1 MSEIDEL
8 LTKPCWIIDILPEQV
23 PGNGPGQFFAIEKAF
38 LHDPD
43 LRRKQADLLLK
54 LNCYYDLMLVRDEE
68 EIRNP
73 APEKLAE
80 LIGREYLIILI
91 GDALISADNTNTYM
105 ALFGPDEKLLELIR
119 KLAAAEGLFV
129 WKGYDT

>member
-8 LTKPCWIIDILPEQV
+8 LMRPCWIIDILPEQV
-23 PGNGPGQFFAIEKAF
+23 PENSPGQYFAIEKVF

-43 LRRKQADLLLK
+43 LRRKQTNLLLK
-54 LNCYYDLMLVRDEE
+54 LNCYYDLTLVRDEE

-73 APEKLAE
+73 APKELAD
-80 LIGREYLIILI
+80 LIGREYLNILM
-91 GDALISADNTNTYM
+91 GDALITADHTDACMT
-105 ALFGPDEKLLELIR
+105 LFGPDEKLLELIQ

-129 WKGYDT
+129 WKR

>member
-54 LNCYYDLMLVRDEE
+54 L
-68 EIRNP
+68 
-73 APEKLAE
+73 
-80 LIGREYLIILI
+80 G
-91 GDALISADNTNTYM
+91 
-105 ALFGPDEKLLELIR
+105 LIR

-129 WKGYDT
+129 WKGYDP